1 VRHPEEN
8 PAAPD
13 ATKERERG
21 DNAQLWHPYS
31 GAAANIPA
39 ISKMK
44 PTDNHTSSGGIMRT
58 YPMPNHR
65 SAGFALTWEIVLI
78 PSPGWVPLTSLTG

>member
-1 VRHPEEN
+1 
-8 PAAPD
+8 
-13 ATKERERG
+13 
-21 DNAQLWHPYS
+21 
-31 GAAANIPA
+31 
-39 ISKMK
+39 
-44 PTDNHTSSGGIMRT
+44 MRT